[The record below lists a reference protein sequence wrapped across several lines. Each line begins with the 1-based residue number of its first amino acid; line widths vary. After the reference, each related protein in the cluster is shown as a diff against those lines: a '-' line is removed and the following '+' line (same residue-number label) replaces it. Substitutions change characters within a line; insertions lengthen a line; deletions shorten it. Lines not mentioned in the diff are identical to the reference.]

1 VETDVLRV
9 VAMVVMLLAGW
20 SSAAQA
26 QSGGAVA
33 IGLGINMRGA
43 PDESADGTIRPSF
56 IWRIGHG
63 NNGWG
68 WRWGLNWYSA
78 DLSDPASTRATDF
91 GTLRVR
97 PIMIGYGYERRF
109 GRLLVGG
116 GMVGGY
122 ALTQFRM
129 TPEFNDAYRAQLGAT
144 TVRTD
149 VSNTFV
155 VRPEM
160 SAWIDLSRKVGLSIS
175 SGYVIARP
183 EVTVSSSLGTDRR
196 RIQADMFS
204 IRIGA
209 VYSIF

>member
-1 VETDVLRV
+1 MLRIFAVVVL
-9 VAMVVMLLAGW
+9 LLAGW
-20 SSAAQA
+20 SSGVAA
-26 QSGGAVA
+26 QSGGSVA
-33 IGLGINMRGA
+33 IGLGMNVRGA
-43 PDESADGTIRPSF
+43 PDESADGTIKPSF

-78 DLSDPASTRATDF
+78 DLTEPATARTADF

-97 PIMIGYGYERRF
+97 PLMVGYGYERRF
-109 GRLLVGG
+109 GRVQVGG
-116 GMVGGY
+116 GVIGGY

-129 TPEFNDAYRAQLGAT
+129 TPEFNDAYRAQFGAT
-144 TVRTD
+144 TIRTD

-155 VRPEM
+155 IRPEM
-160 SAWIDLSRKVGLSIS
+160 SAWIDVSRKVGLNIS

-196 RIQADMFS
+196 RIRADMFS
-204 IRIGA
+204 IRVGM